1 MKKRKN
7 PSADFKAKV
16 ALEAIREEMTL
27 AGLSKK
33 YGVRANQISTWKRA
47 AIENMASAFTRRGAA
62 SHDVQ
67 AWAMRRT
74 KRAQTARLRS
84 PRRRHRRRRFR
95 QRHQAIKPG
104 SGRRMMIA
112 WTPDLTIAR
121 AKLQIREAVSP
132 YRLRP
137 RSPNQRLAI
146 QASGSKIN
154 GHHLKKFRSGP
165 PGQSPAWH
173 VCSKIQVIVMTWRRK
188 T

>member
-33 YGVRANQISTWKRA
+33 YGVHANQISTWKRA

-74 KRAQTARLRS
+74 KRAQPARLRS

-104 SGRRMMIA
+104 SSRRMMIA
-112 WTPDLTIAR
+112 WTPDLTIALKRLRTGTYTNLNCSGNGHIISSDVTACITVQGATCPFRPHDRERSMTAR
-121 AKLQIREAVSP
+121 A
-132 YRLRP
+132 RLRP
-137 RSPNQRLAI
+137 S
-146 QASGSKIN
+146 AS
-154 GHHLKKFRSGP
+154 LR
-165 PGQSPAWH
+165 PGQP
-173 VCSKIQVIVMTWRRK
+173 KP
-188 T
+188 